1 VPHSRE
7 ATHLRILEAAY
18 ALFFEHGFRRV
29 NVDEVAAAAG
39 VTKRTLYDHIRSKDD
54 LLAEVLERQSSVA
67 LQHTARWSAR
77 SKPDPSEF
85 VIALFDDL
93 TRWMM
98 KPGSAGSGFS
108 RVVMELADLPG
119 HPARTVAKAH
129 KAAIERWFADELA
142 SRQIAD
148 APLVARSIWVLV
160 EGAMLLTLIH
170 NDAAYIRVAR
180 DIAVTLLRPAL

>member
-1 VPHSRE
+1 
-7 ATHLRILEAAY
+7 LEAAY
-18 ALFFEHGFRRV
+18 ALFFEHGFRRA

-39 VTKRTLYDHIRSKDD
+39 ITKRTLYDHIRSKDD

-77 SKPDPSEF
+77 SKTDPSEF
-85 VIALFDDL
+85 VVALFDDL

-119 HPARTVAKAH
+119 HPARMVAKAH

-142 SRQIAD
+142 LREIAD
-148 APLVARSIWVLV
+148 APLVARRIWVLV
-160 EGAMLLTLIH
+160 EGAMLLTLVH
-170 NDAAYIRVAR
+170 NDGAYIRVAR
-180 DIAVTLLRPAL
+180 DVAVSLLNRPAR